1 MDEEEVNEWDGILEF
16 YEWAAHLN
24 MPFIGPFWQNPI
36 MKNCLPSNWL
46 CDHQHANMPSHTS
59 GALSLGANVLKE
71 HTPRI
76 IPRAAVEQPAN
87 GGARSFAVGVG
98 GGT

>member
-1 MDEEEVNEWDGILEF
+1 MRKKSPSGTVSSNLLNEKF
-16 YEWAAHLN
+16 RLN
-24 MPFIGPFWQNPI
+24 VPFIGRFWQNPF
-36 MKNCLPSNWL
+36 MKNYLPSNWPY
-46 CDHQHANMPSHTS
+46 DHQHTNMPSHTS

-87 GGARSFAVGVG
+87 GCAKSFAVGVG